1 MCLHHLVRIFLDNR
15 LCAVCMSFL
24 YIRFSADQIFPWM
37 LFPWILQCCCW
48 PSIGEQINIGL
59 ESCSWEMMS
68 MQHNQRTLNGRRE
81 VNTILLTDNH
91 LCLPVCVLT
100 QSIRWKTSIF
110 AMISPI
116 KSRDKD
122 ACDISTQGGMC
133 CCCDGLKCSN
143 VDVVLVSTIWD
154 LWSVRIFDIAPNYAW
169 PSQLGLAGSRS
180 GMGHCQNNF
189 NHIQSITDLM
199 WN

>member
-1 MCLHHLVRIFLDNR
+1 MSQPVGGLWAQATLSTFLVCLESPHIRQWSHAGMQIQEQFYVFLDTSFSMNISWQSFVSS
-15 LCAVCMSFL
+15 LSFL

-37 LFPWILQCCCW
+37 LFPWILQCCW

-100 QSIRWKTSIF
+100 QSIKWKTSIF
-110 AMISPI
+110 AMISPN
-116 KSRDKD
+116 KK
-122 ACDISTQGGMC
+122 
-133 CCCDGLKCSN
+133 
-143 VDVVLVSTIWD
+143 
-154 LWSVRIFDIAPNYAW
+154 
-169 PSQLGLAGSRS
+169 
-180 GMGHCQNNF
+180 
-189 NHIQSITDLM
+189 
-199 WN
+199 